1 MLKAIEFDSSNRD
14 LHDWN
19 VRLRKHENEN
29 ERERERK
36 EKENFLSSFLEL
48 E

>member
-19 VRLRKHENEN
+19 VRLTKHYNEKKKKRHFFELVEEEDLAEN
-29 ERERERK
+29 K
-36 EKENFLSSFLEL
+36 
-48 E
+48 